1 MSNTKKNVFNIN
13 KDKDINKD
21 INKDK
26 EEIILKNYIL
36 SAQITDLK
44 EEISQLKTK
53 IKNYN
58 LIINKFDDKLDK
70 IIELINIKN

>member
-13 KDKDINKD
+13 KDKD